1 MPVSRFYIY
10 IVALILTLTAGSYLF
25 AIVGGA
31 QAIDPDIRPDLARVL
46 RTPNTRQDGVGRPE
60 GHRPFK
66 KQPQQMRSNAARPL
80 SRNTARVLT
89 NSENLPATAPI
100 TPGTALTSVV
110 HTSQLSLNSAAGTDE
125 QFVDRDN
132 DLIADER
139 TTFDNLGGSFD
150 IAVGQ
155 SGARYEV
162 YSATLNS
169 KLIGVLVVALDTNE
183 DYRLDTSSTFNLQRD
198 FALPSAASVV
208 TGRSK
213 AGREFV
219 VVSSS
224 GYYNDAN
231 PSDPNNEPSPGVIL
245 LVRDPNTGGFDNS
258 LTRELVRVGDN
269 RLYNAN
275 ALALMPDNDLLIAD
289 FHSDE
294 LRIIRDSDADGM
306 PDTLEPA
313 PYYSYRF
320 SNDSPLDIAVN
331 SRGVVF
337 SHSAG
342 NDTVMLAIYDDEG
355 DGRGDRDEVI
365 VEGLSLDNNL
375 FLHGLTVD
383 RTGNIYALEDA
394 SGEFDGPDGNGG
406 RARIDA
412 FPDPSL
418 NGFPTDGAIFCEA
431 DAAVGLALSGLALGA
446 TPPNHIDEPQFFV
459 RQQYLDFLSRE
470 PDQAGWDYWTSEIT
484 LCGRDQSCIRARR
497 IAVANAFFFEPEFQL
512 TGGYVYRVY
521 RAALGLTPSFAQFEP
536 DRAQVIGGANLDQSK
551 ATFASNFVQR
561 AAFLDLY
568 PRSLTAAQFVDQIQ
582 LNSGADLS
590 AIRDGLI
597 RLYDGTDI
605 GRASILR
612 QVADHPAFVD
622 AEYNRS
628 FVLNEYFGYLRR
640 DPDPMGYSF
649 WLGQVERYPLRDTA
663 VQHAMVCSFITSR
676 EYQERFGLM
685 LRTSNADCPQ

>member
-1 MPVSRFYIY
+1 MQVIRLCTYIL
-10 IVALILTLTAGSYLF
+10 ALTVTVTVGSYVSL
-25 AIVGGA
+25 VGA
-31 QAIDPDIRPDLARVL
+31 QTIDPDIRPELSRVL
-46 RTPNTRQDGVGRPE
+46 RAYNAKRAGVARQGGDQLLG
-60 GHRPFK
+60 
-66 KQPQQMRSNAARPL
+66 KQPRQMRSSVAQSKARK
-80 SRNTARVLT
+80 TARALT
-89 NSENLPATAPI
+89 DSRNLPATTAI
-100 TPGTALTSVV
+100 TPGTSLTSIV
-110 HTSQLSLNSAAGTDE
+110 HTSQLSLNSVAGTDE
-125 QFVDRDN
+125 QFVDRDS
-132 DLIADER
+132 DLMADER
-139 TTFDNLGGSFD
+139 TTFDDLGGSFD

-155 SGARYEV
+155 SGARYKV
-162 YSATLNS
+162 YSATLNGT
-169 KLIGVLVVALDTNE
+169 LIGVLVVALDTNG
-183 DYRLDTSSTFNLQRD
+183 DYRFDTSSTFNLQRD
-198 FALPSAASVV
+198 FAFPSAASVV
-208 TGRSK
+208 TGTSR

-224 GYYNDAN
+224 GYYNDTN
-231 PSDPNNEPSPGVIL
+231 PGDPNNEPSPGVVL
-245 LVRDPNTGGFDNS
+245 LVRDPNNGGFDSS
-258 LTRELVRVGDN
+258 LTRELVKVGDN

-275 ALALMPDNDLLIAD
+275 ALALLPDNDLLIAD

-294 LRIIRDSDADGM
+294 LRIIRDSDGDGI
-306 PDTLEPA
+306 PDTLDPK

-342 NDTVMLAIYDDEG
+342 NDAVMLAIYDDER
-355 DGRGDRDEVI
+355 DGQGDRDEVI

-383 RTGNIYALEDA
+383 RAGNIYVLEDA
-394 SGEFDGPDGNGG
+394 SGEADGPDGNGG
-406 RARIDA
+406 VPRVDV

-418 NGFPTDGAIFCEA
+418 NGFPSDGAIFCQA

-446 TPPNHIDEPQFFV
+446 TPPNQIDDAQFFV

-470 PDQAGWDYWTSEIT
+470 PDQGGWEYWTSEIAF
-484 LCGRDQSCIRARR
+484 CGRNQLCTQARR
-497 IAVANAFFFEPEFQL
+497 IAVADSFFFEPEFQL

-521 RAALGLTPSFAQFEP
+521 RAALGLTPSFAQFQP
-536 DRAQVIGGANLDQSK
+536 DRAQVIGGADLEQSK
-551 ATFASNFVQR
+551 TAFASNFVQR
-561 AAFLDLY
+561 VAFLDVY
-568 PRSLTAAQFVDQIQ
+568 PRSLTATQFVDQIQ
-582 LNSGADLS
+582 QRSGADLS
-590 AIRDGLI
+590 TIRHSLI
-597 RLYDGTDI
+597 NLYDGTDS
-605 GRASILR
+605 GRALILR

-640 DPDPMGYSF
+640 DPDPTGYSF